1 MLTFMG
7 MFENVLMEMYDTTD
21 NSELVKQY
29 GSMTGDNCI
38 EIDNAFFARETSWKR
53 NVKVYF
59 DAPQL
64 VVDNL
69 RKLGVNVR
77 KNHIPKSVA
86 NGKYGVKKH
95 KYVIANLYWFWKF
108 VEFGY
113 RLGVNNG
120 ISMEMYRMRKK
131 LRNGYNNDLFE
142 INHIESENP
151 IYEAMLL
158 LAA

>member
-1 MLTFMG
+1 MLKFMG
-7 MFENVLMEMYDTTD
+7 MFENVLMEMYDRTD

-29 GSMTGDNCI
+29 GRMTGENCI
-38 EIDNAFFARETSWKR
+38 SVDNAFFARENSWKR

-95 KYVIANLYWFWKF
+95 KYVIANLYWFWKM

-120 ISMEMYRMRKK
+120 ISMELYSMRKT
-131 LRNGYNNDLFE
+131 LRKGYNNDMFS
-142 INHIESENP
+142 IKAIESDNP
-151 IYEAMLL
+151 IFEAKML
-158 LAA
+158 AS